1 MFNLKQAVEAA
12 AERIGPHIV
21 TTPVVEAPS
30 LSSELG
36 CEVLLKL
43 ENIQK
48 TGSFKI
54 RGALNK
60 ILQLTE
66 AEKAA
71 GIVTA
76 SSGNHGAA
84 VAKAAQLAGGTVD
97 IYVPE
102 GASPA
107 KIANMQRLGGTVHV
121 FGSDSGKSE
130 QEAQRVAKESGA
142 TYVSPYNDPDVI
154 AGQGTIGLE
163 LARQVPDMDV
173 VIIAVGGGGL
183 ASGIAGYLKAVNPK
197 IETIGAAPAAS
208 AAMIASIEAGEI
220 VETPHDH
227 TLSDGTAGG
236 LDEGSITFPLCRDN
250 LDTLVR
256 VDETAIEEAFRDL
269 FRNEH
274 MLVEG
279 AAAVTL
285 AALRREAPRLKG
297 KKVVLILCGANIS
310 PDVVKSLL

>member
-1 MFNLKQAVEAA
+1 MNNLKDAIEAA
-12 AERIGPHIV
+12 AERIGPHV
-21 TTPVVEAPS
+21 LETPVVEAPS

-60 ILQLTE
+60 VLQLTE

-84 VAKAAQLAGGTVD
+84 VSKAAQIAGGKVD

-107 KIANMQRLGGTVHV
+107 KIANMERLGGTVHV

-130 QEAQRVAKESGA
+130 LEAQRVAKETGG
-142 TYVSPYNDPDVI
+142 TYVSPYNDPQVI

-163 LARQVPDMDV
+163 LIRQVPDMDA

-208 AAMIASIEAGEI
+208 AAMNSPWCCRKSIRRKKLQKWRRGFYKI
-220 VETPHDH
+220 CPN
-227 TLSDGTAGG
+227 
-236 LDEGSITFPLCRDN
+236 PLCC
-250 LDTLVR
+250 
-256 VDETAIEEAFRDL
+256 TATMYSSVPASESPCIPKT
-269 FRNEH
+269 
-274 MLVEG
+274 G
-279 AAAVTL
+279 
-285 AALRREAPRLKG
+285 ALRKR
-297 KKVVLILCGANIS
+297 C
-310 PDVVKSLL
+310 